1 MSALWSGRGRVV
13 TGCERVSE
21 QIVPRYTQNFDDR
34 RSAIIR
40 ANRERVL
47 CIRHPRSSTD
57 PQNQKAV
64 ILLLKETGRTLLYP
78 KYTLGALSKIH
89 TWRSTRGRP
98 TFSSWAASRAAR
110 VETHLQSTVFRLHH
124 AASPQSTAFAKS
136 FVDSRRLQ
144 LCRNEASRL
153 CGRPRPSGRVC
164 TAYGHSPAP
173 AVTRSPTAHPPPAA
187 SVCCPKPLPPFLT
200 PPSPSSACHPR
211 RHLQPPH
218 PRARWPF
225 APRRSSR
232 RAA

>member
-1 MSALWSGRGRVV
+1 ML
-13 TGCERVSE
+13 SE
-21 QIVPRYTQNFDDR
+21 QIVDRATQNFDDR

-124 AASPQSTAFAKS
+124 AASPQSTAFVKS
-136 FVDSRRLQ
+136 FVDSHRLQ

-153 CGRPRPSGRVC
+153 RGRPRPSGRVWSLPRPSGNSI
-164 TAYGHSPAP
+164 THSSPPPGRLGMLSQTPAP
-173 AVTRSPTAHPPPAA
+173 ISHATVA
-187 SVCCPKPLPPFLT
+187 K
-200 PPSPSSACHPR
+200 
-211 RHLQPPH
+211 
-218 PRARWPF
+218 
-225 APRRSSR
+225 
-232 RAA
+232 